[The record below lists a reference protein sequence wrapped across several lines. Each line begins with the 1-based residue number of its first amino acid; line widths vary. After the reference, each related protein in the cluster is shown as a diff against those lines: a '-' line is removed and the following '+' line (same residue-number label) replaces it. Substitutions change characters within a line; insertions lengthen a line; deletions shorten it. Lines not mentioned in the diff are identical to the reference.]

1 MTLGWATM
9 AAATLSASGE
19 TTRVRELGLQGF
31 DDLWPEHY
39 RLAFVRP
46 SGTDPE

>member
-9 AAATLSASGE
+9 AAATLCLWSNDGG
-19 TTRVRELGLQGF
+19 RELGLEGF
-31 DDLWPEHY
+31 DDLWPKHY

-46 SGTDPE
+46 TGTDPG